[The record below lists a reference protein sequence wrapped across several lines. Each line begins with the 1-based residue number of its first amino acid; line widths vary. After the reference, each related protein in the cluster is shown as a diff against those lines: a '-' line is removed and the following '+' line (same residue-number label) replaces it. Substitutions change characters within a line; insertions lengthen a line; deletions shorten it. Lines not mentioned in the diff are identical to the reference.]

1 MPGLVPGIHASVTAK
16 SWMAGTSPAM
26 TMWIDAANPMPERV
40 THPLLRFLA
49 RTPVHTFVL
58 MPIVVAACELIWR
71 GGTLAFDPWGVPLL
85 VLGYAQYRLVGQFR
99 SQHGGGG
106 PGVDVPPTRVIT
118 EGPYRFTRNPMYLG
132 HLVFMLGL
140 AVTFRSYVALALL
153 GLRAIWFHRRV
164 MADEARLIERFG
176 AEYTDY
182 MRQVRR
188 WVPGLG

>member
-1 MPGLVPGIHASVTAK
+1 
-16 SWMAGTSPAM
+16 M

-106 PGVDVPPTRVIT
+106 PGVDVPPPRVIT

-164 MADEARLIERFG
+164 MADEAQLIERFG

>member
-1 MPGLVPGIHASVTAK
+1 MPGLVPGIHALVTAK

-106 PGVDVPPTRVIT
+106 PGVDVPPTRLVT
-118 EGPYRFTRNPMYLG
+118 EGPFRFTRNPMYLG

-153 GLRAIWFHRRV
+153 GLRAIWFHRRI